1 MSSAEEPKVVSFL
14 SEKEE
19 RKISEGKIYADRA
32 RAKKRERKE
41 RYKARKAEERQ
52 EQMSNEEAATQM
64 LRELGSEHGNGAI
77 DSIVGNTLLENSIPE
92 EFRAEFDAIVDA
104 YAPEVDVP
112 DFSAPKGRSA
122 ASSSSDTKSSRH
134 ARPGPG
140 SSAARRR
147 LAELA
152 KQGSDDEDEDGDA
165 ADNEDDESA
174 GDLMCQ
180 NNAFES
186 ALRNILRPAKSAGES
201 GDKKA
206 PAKLAG
212 EESVTKRIRTER
224 AARKEA
230 AEKSKLKKMIMN
242 KAHVV
247 PDITKQ
253 DEERKLRL
261 LATRGVVRL
270 FNAISQ
276 HQAKVANKKGD
287 GREGFEE
294 QKSKGMKGMKRGNAN
309 VSDSESGS
317 GSGSDSDAGE
327 PSAKRGKG
335 VTPLTNEDFLNLL
348 KKNSTGGAAARS
360 FMLPKAITD
369 TKVDLKEIER
379 KVKEEKEREEEE
391 NDEEDE
397 DGLKKK
403 KKKMSGLNRN
413 VDKSI
418 KWGALK
424 DDFMLGAKLRDWR
437 KNMDEE
443 ENNDDDI

>member
-1 MSSAEEPKVVSFL
+1 MSSTDEPKVVSFL

-19 RKISEGKIYADRA
+19 RKISEGKVYADRA

-64 LRELGSEHGNGAI
+64 LRELGSEHGSGTI
-77 DSIVGNTLLENSIPE
+77 DSIVGNTFLENSIPE

-112 DFSAPKGRSA
+112 DFSAPKGHSRGA
-122 ASSSSDTKSSRH
+122 AEGSGATSSRH

-147 LAELA
+147 LAEAA
-152 KQGSDDEDEDGDA
+152 KGGSDEDDDGDA
-165 ADNEDDESA
+165 ADNEDDETA
-174 GDLMCQ
+174 GDLACQ
-180 NNAFES
+180 DNAFEA
-186 ALRNILRPAKSAGES
+186 ALRNILRPGAKGGDA
-201 GDKKA
+201 GDKKE

-212 EESVTKRIRTER
+212 DDAATKRIRMER

-230 AEKSKLKKMIMN
+230 AEKTKLKKMIMN

-253 DEERKLRL
+253 DDERRLRL

-276 HQAKVANKKGD
+276 HQAKVAKEKGK
-287 GREGFEE
+287 GKGGFEE
-294 QKSKGMKGMKRGNAN
+294 KKLKLSKGIKRGNEN
-309 VSDSESGS
+309 SSES
-317 GSGSDSDAGE
+317 GSGSDSDSGAE
-327 PSAKRGKG
+327 PSPKRGKG
-335 VTPLTNEDFLNLL
+335 LTPLTNEDFLNLL

-360 FMLPKAITD
+360 FMLPKAITE
-369 TKVDLKEIER
+369 TKVDTKEIER

-391 NDEEDE
+391 EDEEMI
-397 DGLKKK
+397 GLRKKNAANK
-403 KKKMSGLNRN
+403 NG
-413 VDKSI
+413 DKGI

-437 KNMDEE
+437 KNADE